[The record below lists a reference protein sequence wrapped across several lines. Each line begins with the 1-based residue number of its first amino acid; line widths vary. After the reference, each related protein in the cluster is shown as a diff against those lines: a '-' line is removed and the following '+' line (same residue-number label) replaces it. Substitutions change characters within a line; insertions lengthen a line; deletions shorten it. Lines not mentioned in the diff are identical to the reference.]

1 MNRRGRWGTVGAAL
15 LGLALAGCNRSRGT
29 EPAAA
34 AVVELD
40 PSAVAVVRVEELR
53 VGPTLTGAL
62 AAAREA
68 RLLAETN
75 GTVLAVYAD
84 VGTRVRPGQLLARL
98 ESGTLA
104 AGEEAAAAAVAAA
117 RVAVANAQRNVERTE
132 ALVRA
137 GALAPRDLE
146 AARQALQAAES
157 QRAAAEAQLAQARR
171 QVSRTQVRSPIAGIV
186 AQRQVS
192 PGDVVGPGA
201 LLFVVLDPTSL
212 RLEGAV
218 PATALPSLRVGAPVE
233 ITVQGYPGVRF
244 RGRVTRIAPAVD
256 PATRQVP
263 IVVELANPEGR
274 LAAGLFAE
282 GRVLTQ
288 ARSAP
293 VIPLAAV
300 DESGGTPSVLRVR
313 GGRTER
319 VTVTLG
325 VRDDATE
332 RVEVVRGLAPGDTVL
347 VGEAAALAPGTPVR
361 VRRSGG

>member
-1 MNRRGRWGTVGAAL
+1 MIVLVGCQRTRG
-15 LGLALAGCNRSRGT
+15 S
-29 EPAAA
+29 EPGAA

-53 VGPTLTGAL
+53 AGPTLTGTL

-75 GTVLAVYAD
+75 GTVLAVFAD

-98 ESGTLA
+98 ESAPVA
-104 AGEEAAAAAVAAA
+104 ATAEAAAAAVAAA
-117 RVAVANAQRNVERTE
+117 QVAVANAQRNVERTA

-146 AARQALQAAES
+146 AARQALEAARS
-157 QRAAAEAQLAQARR
+157 QQAAAEAQLRQARR
-171 QVSRTQVRSPIAGIV
+171 QLARTQVRAPIAGVV

-212 RLEGAV
+212 RLEGTV
-218 PATALPSLRVGAPVE
+218 PAAALPTLRVGTPVE
-233 ITVQGYPGVRF
+233 VTVQGYPGVRVA
-244 RGRVTRIAPAVD
+244 GRVTRIAPAVD
-256 PATRQVP
+256 PATRQAQV
-263 IVVELANPEGR
+263 VVELANPEGR

-293 VIPLAAV
+293 VVPLTAV
-300 DESGGTPSVLRVR
+300 DESSGQPTVLRVR

-319 VTVTLG
+319 VPVELG

-332 RVEVVRGLAPGDTVL
+332 RVEIVRGLTPGDTVL
-347 VGEAAALAPGTPVR
+347 VGEAASLAPGTPVR
-361 VRRSGG
+361 VRAAAR